1 MSIIQMLIISIIA
14 GLLSGMNMWVVDP
27 DDMQL
32 HINDFYMAIL
42 MTGWMLFMET
52 ILDYNHYKDIKLR
65 LIIAILIISF
75 TIFAIRK
82 QFFVTDKQFL
92 KGMIPQ
98 HSMAILMS
106 EKILKKTKNPKI
118 KKLAYEIIKSQEK
131 EINEMNQIIKQ
142 S

>member
-1 MSIIQMLIISIIA
+1 MLIISIIA

-92 KGMIPQ
+92 KGMIPH